1 MTATV
6 FYSDARALHNN
17 QSYPAKL
24 IALFDKAK
32 FDDLFKPGDYVAI
45 KVHMG
50 EFNNTQYI
58 RPVYVR
64 TLVDRIKAAHGIPF
78 VADTCALPYHPWA
91 ARTNPID
98 HLKTVARNGFTME
111 SVGAPIIIAD
121 GFGTDDILVDLPEG
135 LFLKEQYIAT
145 GFAEADAIIV
155 LSHFKGHPMGTF
167 GGAIKNIGVGCASQR
182 GKLNLHLAR
191 HPKYGLRSMVFNP
204 SFCSGKSCENAARCE
219 AICPAGAIKIT
230 ESTILWDREACIGCT
245 AHTFATLECG
255 VFTSI
260 EQLEYLEATSVAI
273 ADSAKALVK
282 LVGKEHLGY
291 INLALD
297 ITPWCDCI
305 SWSDT
310 PIVPNLGLFAS
321 NDPVA
326 LDRCCLNMV
335 EASPGL
341 PGSVAES
348 KDVLDA
354 GLPKMSVCGS
364 FLGVSENIQVNAAA
378 ENGLGELDYKLSNV
392 VSLPA
397 KKMVEYGLFIDSGYA
412 GVHMGKLYKKRALL
426 PKPDAVDG
434 GFKRVE
440 ELDMSKLRGKKNKE

>member
-6 FYSDARALHNN
+6 YYTDARALHNN
-17 QSYPAKL
+17 QSLVAKM

-32 FDDLFKPGDYVAI
+32 FGDLFEPGDYVAI
-45 KVHMG
+45 KLHMG

-64 TLVDRIKAAHGIPF
+64 AIVDRIKKAGGIPF
-78 VADTCALPYHPWA
+78 VTDTCTLPYHPWA

-98 HLKTVARNGFTME
+98 HLKTVARNGFTMA
-111 SVGAPIIIAD
+111 SVGAPIVIAD
-121 GFGTDDILVDLPEG
+121 GFGSDDVLVDLPEG
-135 LFLKEQYIAT
+135 LLLKEQYIAT
-145 GFAEADAIIV
+145 GFAEADAVIV

-182 GKLNLHLAR
+182 GKLNLHMGR
-191 HPKYGLRSMVFNP
+191 HPKYGLHRMVYNP
-204 SFCSGKSCENAARCE
+204 SFCIGEKCENAERCE
-219 AICPAGAIKIT
+219 AICPVEALKVTKDSI
-230 ESTILWDREACIGCT
+230 EWDREKCIGCT

-282 LVGKEHLGY
+282 LVGKDHIGF

-297 ITPWCDCI
+297 VTPWCDCI

-310 PIVPNLGLFAS
+310 PIVPNIGLLAS
-321 NDPVA
+321 TDPVA
-326 LDRCCLNMV
+326 LDRCCIDMV
-335 EASPGL
+335 IESPGMI
-341 PGSVAES
+341 GSVAES
-348 KDVLDA
+348 KDVLDP
-354 GLPKMSVCGS
+354 GLPKLSACGS
-364 FLGVSENIQVNAAA
+364 FLGVSENIQVNTGA
-378 ENGLGELDYKLSNV
+378 ENGLGELDYKVKNV
-392 VSLPA
+392 VSLKSKLMP
-397 KKMVEYGLFIDSGYA
+397 EYGLFIDSGYA
-412 GVHMGKLYKKRALL
+412 GRHMAKLFKKKAIL
-426 PKPDAVDG
+426 PDPTSPTG

-440 ELDMSKLRGKKNKE
+440 SLDMAKLRPRRK